1 MQQLWL
7 DNQPAL
13 LSYLMLANTGVRGR
27 VTNAQGTPLANLTV
41 RIDAREPFF
50 KTSTAGEFYRLLLPG
65 TYELS
70 LALTCDASTVLYK
83 TQIEVP
89 AASRLLQLDT
99 IVLDASAYA
108 AYVNALATLDKYPTF
123 CASSLRPP
131 SCSLNYSAVQR
142 TTGVAKTKKTA
153 LFNSSIRSSS
163 SPIESIV
170 LPTFML
176 LVVYLTLMSSS

>member
-70 LALTCDASTVLYK
+70 LALTCNLSTVLYK
-83 TQIEVP
+83 TQIDVP
-89 AASRLLQLDT
+89 GASRLLQLDT
-99 IVLDASAYA
+99 IVLDTSAYA
-108 AYVNALATLDKYPTF
+108 AYVDALDTLDKYPSFCTSTLQPPNTLASKSNIAIASILKGFSNIIFHALILTF
-123 CASSLRPP
+123 FSFWL
-131 SCSLNYSAVQR
+131 
-142 TTGVAKTKKTA
+142 
-153 LFNSSIRSSS
+153 
-163 SPIESIV
+163 
-170 LPTFML
+170 
-176 LVVYLTLMSSS
+176 